1 MTLGAIGAAVA
12 QLLYTQT
19 VIGSNPI
26 LPIYKYLKSIGVMEK
41 LYKLISDV
49 QANLF
54 VLFHKT
60 WVFHWNV
67 VGPDFQQLHTL
78 FGEQYETM
86 FEEIDRISEHM
97 RFMNVRPIGTLT
109 RMVEVST
116 VGEGSNISQIDEMGQ
131 KQIILGKPI
140 TKSDEMIKRLMVDNL
155 TIIELLT
162 ALSEEAESQRQYAT
176 ASISQDLMESHGKF
190 VWMLRAFVDKTSKL
204 SIEDSEQTPIPVPQ
218 EQPVDS
224 QVTAQ

>member
-1 MTLGAIGAAVA
+1 
-12 QLLYTQT
+12 
-19 VIGSNPI
+19 
-26 LPIYKYLKSIGVMEK
+26 MEK

-78 FGEQYETM
+78 FGEQYQTM

-97 RFMNVRPIGTLT
+97 RYMNIRPIGTLT
-109 RMVEVST
+109 RMVEVAT

-155 TIIELLT
+155 TLIELLT
-162 ALSEEAESQRQYAT
+162 ALSEESEAQRQYAT

-204 SIEDSEQTPIPVPQ
+204 SIEDSEETPIPVPQ
-218 EQPVDS
+218 EQSVDS
-224 QVTAQ
+224 QVPAQ

>member
-1 MTLGAIGAAVA
+1 
-12 QLLYTQT
+12 
-19 VIGSNPI
+19 
-26 LPIYKYLKSIGVMEK
+26 MEK

-78 FGEQYETM
+78 FGSQYETM

-97 RFMNVRPIGTLT
+97 RYMNVRPIGTLT
-109 RMVEVST
+109 RMVEVAT
-116 VGEGSNISQIDEMGQ
+116 VGEGSNITQMDEMGQ

-140 TKSDEMIKRLMVDNL
+140 TKSDEMIKRLMLDNIV
-155 TIIELLT
+155 IIDLLT
-162 ALSEEAESQRQYAT
+162 VLSEEAEAQKQYAT
-176 ASISQDLMESHGKF
+176 ANLSQDLMESHGKF
-190 VWMLRAFVDKTSKL
+190 VWMLRSFTEKTAKL
-204 SIEDSEQTPIPVPQ
+204 SIEDSEQTPITVPQ
-218 EQPVDS
+218 EQPVDQY
-224 QVTAQ
+224 QVQPFVQQ

>member
-1 MTLGAIGAAVA
+1 
-12 QLLYTQT
+12 
-19 VIGSNPI
+19 
-26 LPIYKYLKSIGVMEK
+26 MEK

-97 RFMNVRPIGTLT
+97 RFMNIRPIGTLT
-109 RMVEVST
+109 RMVEVAT
-116 VGEGSNISQIDEMGQ
+116 IGEGSNISQIDEMGQ

-218 EQPVDS
+218 EQSVDS
-224 QVTAQ
+224 QVPAQ

>member
-1 MTLGAIGAAVA
+1 
-12 QLLYTQT
+12 
-19 VIGSNPI
+19 
-26 LPIYKYLKSIGVMEK
+26 MEK

-78 FGEQYETM
+78 FGEQYQTM

-97 RFMNVRPIGTLT
+97 RYMNIRPIGTLT
-109 RMVEVST
+109 RMVEVAT
-116 VGEGSNISQIDEMGQ
+116 IGEGSNISQIDEMGQ

-140 TKSDEMIKRLMVDNL
+140 VKADEMIKRLMVDNL
-155 TIIELLT
+155 TLIELLT
-162 ALSEEAESQRQYAT
+162 ALSEEAEAQRQYAT
-176 ASISQDLMESHGKF
+176 ASISQDFMESHGKF
-190 VWMLRAFVDKTSKL
+190 VWTLRAFVDKTSKL

-218 EQPVDS
+218 EQSVDS
-224 QVTAQ
+224 QVPAQ

>member
-1 MTLGAIGAAVA
+1 
-12 QLLYTQT
+12 
-19 VIGSNPI
+19 
-26 LPIYKYLKSIGVMEK
+26 MEK

-78 FGEQYETM
+78 FGGQYETM

-109 RMVEVST
+109 RMVEVAT
-116 VGEGSNISQIDEMGQ
+116 VGEGSNTSQIDEMGQ
-131 KQIILGKPI
+131 KQIIPGKPI
-140 TKSDEMIKRLMVDNL
+140 IKSDEMIKRLMVDNL
-155 TIIELLT
+155 TLIELLT
-162 ALSEEAESQRQYAT
+162 ALSEEAEAQKQYAT
-176 ASISQDLMESHGKF
+176 ASISQDIMESHGKF
-190 VWMLRAFVDKTSKL
+190 VWQLRSFTEKTAKL
-204 SIEDSEQTPIPVPQ
+204 SIEDSEQTPIEVPE
-218 EQPVDS
+218 EQPMDS
-224 QVTAQ
+224 YQVQPFVQQQ

>member
-1 MTLGAIGAAVA
+1 
-12 QLLYTQT
+12 
-19 VIGSNPI
+19 
-26 LPIYKYLKSIGVMEK
+26 MEK

-78 FGEQYETM
+78 FGEQYQTM

-97 RFMNVRPIGTLT
+97 RYMNIRPIGTLT
-109 RMVEVST
+109 RMVEVAT

-140 TKSDEMIKRLMVDNL
+140 TKADEMIKRLMLDNL
-155 TIIELLT
+155 TLIELLT
-162 ALSEEAESQRQYAT
+162 GLSEEAESQRQYAT
-176 ASISQDLMESHGKF
+176 ASISQDLMEYHGKF

-204 SIEDSEQTPIPVPQ
+204 SIEDSQETPIPVPQ
-218 EQPVDS
+218 EQSADS
-224 QVTAQ
+224 QVPEH

>member
-1 MTLGAIGAAVA
+1 
-12 QLLYTQT
+12 
-19 VIGSNPI
+19 
-26 LPIYKYLKSIGVMEK
+26 MEK
-41 LYKLISDV
+41 LYKLTSDV

-54 VLFHKT
+54 ILFHKT

-78 FGEQYETM
+78 FGEQYNEM

-97 RFMNVRPIGTLT
+97 RYMNIRPIGTLT
-109 RMVEVST
+109 RMVEVAT
-116 VGEGSNISQIDEMGQ
+116 IGEGSNISQIDEMGQ

-155 TIIELLT
+155 TFIELLT
-162 ALSEEAESQRQYAT
+162 ALSEEAESQRQYAS
-176 ASISQDLMESHGKF
+176 ANIAQDIMESHGKF

-218 EQPVDS
+218 EQSVDS
-224 QVTAQ
+224 QVPAQ

>member
-1 MTLGAIGAAVA
+1 
-12 QLLYTQT
+12 
-19 VIGSNPI
+19 
-26 LPIYKYLKSIGVMEK
+26 MEK
-41 LYKLISDV
+41 LYKLTSDV

-78 FGEQYETM
+78 FGEQYNEM

-97 RFMNVRPIGTLT
+97 RYMNIRPIGTLT
-109 RMVEVST
+109 RMVEVAT
-116 VGEGSNISQIDEMGQ
+116 IGEGSNISQIDEMGQ
-131 KQIILGKPI
+131 KQIIIGKPI

-155 TIIELLT
+155 TFIELLT

-218 EQPVDS
+218 EQSVDS
-224 QVTAQ
+224 QVPAQ

>member
-1 MTLGAIGAAVA
+1 
-12 QLLYTQT
+12 
-19 VIGSNPI
+19 
-26 LPIYKYLKSIGVMEK
+26 MEK
-41 LYKLISDV
+41 LYKLTSDV

-54 VLFHKT
+54 ILFHKT

-78 FGEQYETM
+78 FGEQYNEM

-97 RFMNVRPIGTLT
+97 RYMNIRPIGTLT
-109 RMVEVST
+109 RMVEVAT
-116 VGEGSNISQIDEMGQ
+116 IGEGSNISQIDEMGQ

-155 TIIELLT
+155 TFIELLT

-176 ASISQDLMESHGKF
+176 ANIAQDIMESHGKF

-218 EQPVDS
+218 EQSVDS
-224 QVTAQ
+224 QVPAQ

>member
-1 MTLGAIGAAVA
+1 
-12 QLLYTQT
+12 
-19 VIGSNPI
+19 
-26 LPIYKYLKSIGVMEK
+26 MEK

-49 QANLF
+49 QANMF

-116 VGEGSNISQIDEMGQ
+116 VAEGSNISQIDEMGQ
-131 KQIILGKPI
+131 KQIIPGKPV
-140 TKSDEMIKRLMVDNL
+140 TKADDMIKRLMLDNMIL
-155 TIIELLT
+155 IELLT
-162 ALSEEAESQRQYAT
+162 DASDEAGQQRSYAT
-176 ASISQDLMESHGKF
+176 QNIVQDLMESHGKF
-190 VWMLRAFVDKTSKL
+190 VWQLRSFVEKNSKL
-204 SIEDSEQTPIPVPQ
+204 SVEDSEQTPIEVPE
-218 EQPVDS
+218 EQPEDPY
-224 QVTAQ
+224 QVQPFVQQQ

>member
-1 MTLGAIGAAVA
+1 
-12 QLLYTQT
+12 
-19 VIGSNPI
+19 
-26 LPIYKYLKSIGVMEK
+26 MEK

-67 VGPDFQQLHTL
+67 VGTDFQQLHTL
-78 FGEQYETM
+78 FGEQYQTM

-97 RFMNVRPIGTLT
+97 RYMNIRPIGTLT
-109 RMVEVST
+109 RMVEVAT

-131 KQIILGKPI
+131 KQIIIGKPI

-155 TIIELLT
+155 TLIELLT
-162 ALSEEAESQRQYAT
+162 ALSEEAEAQRQYAT
-176 ASISQDLMESHGKF
+176 ASISQDFMESHGKF

-204 SIEDSEQTPIPVPQ
+204 SIEDSQETPIPVPQ
-218 EQPVDS
+218 EQSVDS
-224 QVTAQ
+224 QVPEQ

>member
-1 MTLGAIGAAVA
+1 
-12 QLLYTQT
+12 
-19 VIGSNPI
+19 
-26 LPIYKYLKSIGVMEK
+26 MEK
-41 LYKLISDV
+41 LYKLTSDV

-54 VLFHKT
+54 ILFHKT

-78 FGEQYETM
+78 FGEQYNEM

-97 RFMNVRPIGTLT
+97 RYMNIRPIGTLT
-109 RMVEVST
+109 RMVEVAT
-116 VGEGSNISQIDEMGQ
+116 IGEGSNISQIDEMGQ

-155 TIIELLT
+155 TFIELLT
-162 ALSEEAESQRQYAT
+162 ALSEEAEAQKQYAT
-176 ASISQDLMESHGKF
+176 ANIAQDIMESHGKF
-190 VWMLRAFVDKTSKL
+190 VWMLRAFMDKTSKL

-218 EQPVDS
+218 EQSVDS
-224 QVTAQ
+224 QVPAQ

>member
-1 MTLGAIGAAVA
+1 
-12 QLLYTQT
+12 
-19 VIGSNPI
+19 
-26 LPIYKYLKSIGVMEK
+26 LKSIGVMEK
-41 LYKLISDV
+41 LYKLISDL

-116 VGEGSNISQIDEMGQ
+116 VAEGSNISQIDEMGQ
-131 KQIILGKPI
+131 KQIIPGKPV
-140 TKSDEMIKRLMVDNL
+140 TKADDMIKRLMLDNMIL
-155 TIIELLT
+155 IELLT
-162 ALSEEAESQRQYAT
+162 DASDEAGQQRSYAT
-176 ASISQDLMESHGKF
+176 QNIVQDLMESHGKF
-190 VWMLRAFVDKTSKL
+190 VWQLRSFVEKNSKL
-204 SIEDSEQTPIPVPQ
+204 SVEDSEQTPIEVPE
-218 EQPVDS
+218 EQPEDPY
-224 QVTAQ
+224 QVQPFVQQQ

>member
-1 MTLGAIGAAVA
+1 
-12 QLLYTQT
+12 
-19 VIGSNPI
+19 
-26 LPIYKYLKSIGVMEK
+26 MEK

-78 FGEQYETM
+78 FGEQYQTM

-97 RFMNVRPIGTLT
+97 RYMNIRPIGTLT
-109 RMVEVST
+109 RMVEVAT
-116 VGEGSNISQIDEMGQ
+116 IGEGSNISQIDEMGQ

-140 TKSDEMIKRLMVDNL
+140 VKADDMIKRLMVDNL
-155 TIIELLT
+155 TLIELLT
-162 ALSEEAESQRQYAT
+162 ALSEEAEAQRQYAT
-176 ASISQDLMESHGKF
+176 ASISQDFMESHGKF
-190 VWMLRAFVDKTSKL
+190 VWTLRAFVDKTSKL

-218 EQPVDS
+218 EQSVDS
-224 QVTAQ
+224 QVPAQ